1 MQKLKNHGERMPIRL
16 TRPLVFFDLETTGV
30 DAKTAR
36 IIEISV
42 AKHLPDGTVES
53 KTRRFNPGM
62 PIPAEA
68 TEVHGITDA
77 DVAHEPEFER
87 VASGLAS
94 FLADC
99 DLAGYNLIR
108 YDLPVLEAEFR
119 RAEVPFSLQGRQVL
133 DVMRIFYRKEPRD
146 LAGAC
151 RFYLGREHDGAHSAE
166 GDVSATAEVLGA
178 MMARYGDLPSSL
190 PELCEHLADPDK
202 LDLAGNLVLNDG
214 KPHLNFGK
222 HAGKSLEWVAQNQP
236 DYLDYILKQDFLSD
250 TKAIVAGYLG
260 R

>member
-1 MQKLKNHGERMPIRL
+1 MPLVL
-16 TRPLVFFDLETTGV
+16 TRPLVFFDLETTGL
-30 DAKTAR
+30 DAKSAR

-77 DVAHEPEFER
+77 DVAHEPEFKLL
-87 VASGLAS
+87 APGLS
-94 FLADC
+94 TYLTDC

-119 RAEVPFSLQGRQVL
+119 RAEVPFSLKNRAVL
-133 DVMRIFYRKEPRD
+133 DVMQIFYRKEPRD

-151 RFYLGREHDGAHSAE
+151 RFYLGREHEGAHSAE
-166 GDVSATAEVLGA
+166 ADVTATANVLKA
-178 MMARYGDLPSSL
+178 MMARYGDLPSTL
-190 PELCEHLADPDK
+190 PELCEHLTDPSK
-202 LDLAGNLVLNDG
+202 LDLAGNLVLLNG

-222 HAGKSLEWVAQNQP
+222 HAGKPLEWVAENFP
-236 DYLDYILKQDFLSD
+236 GYLHFIMDGDFLSD
-250 TKAIVAGYLG
+250 TKAVIGRYLEQ
-260 R
+260 

>member
-1 MQKLKNHGERMPIRL
+1 MPIRL

-62 PIPAEA
+62 PIPDEA

-77 DVAHEPEFER
+77 DVAGEPEFKLL
-87 VASGLAS
+87 APGLS
-94 FLADC
+94 TYLANC

-166 GDVSATAEVLGA
+166 GDVAATAEVLGA

-202 LDLAGNLVLNDG
+202 LDLAGNIVLSNG

-222 HAGKSLEWVAQNQP
+222 HAGKSLEWVAKKDP
-236 DYLDYILKQDFLSD
+236 DYLNWLLDGNFLSD
-250 TKAIVAGYLG
+250 TKAIVAEYLG